1 MTETTAAAPA
11 TDNAPAKPEMNEVAG
26 IKRDIT
32 YPSFMGLLAN
42 RDDTLLTRGGGK
54 GLKLYD
60 EIERDCHAFAV
71 LQKRKLAVIAR
82 QWEVQP
88 ASDSPLDKK
97 AADLVT
103 RQLTNMNID
112 QVTVDLLDALL
123 KGYAVGEIMWAVD
136 GSEIV
141 AQRVIARDQ
150 RRFVFGDRYELRM
163 LTLSDLL
170 RGEEMPP
177 RKFLVHSF
185 GAKDASPY
193 GRGLGTRLFWPVFFK
208 RQDITFWLT
217 FADKFGSPTAIGKY
231 PVGASK
237 TEKDTLLEALAA
249 IAQDTGI
256 TVPEGM
262 VIEYLEA
269 QRSGSTDAYEKL
281 AKYMDDQISEAVLGE
296 TMSTSAKSSGLG
308 SSQAN
313 VHNEVRLE
321 LVKADADLLSGM
333 LNATLLPWLT
343 EFNVPGAKPPKFW
356 RKVEE
361 EKDLAAQAERDKLI
375 FDMGYK
381 PTLDYIV
388 NTYGGEWIDAP
399 PPKPTASP
407 AANAL
412 GALNAAFAEA
422 AAAATLGQTAIDNAG
437 GALPDAKL
445 QAQMAAMLTP
455 VLDLIK
461 SGASY
466 TAIMTKLAQ
475 TFPLMDTAALEE
487 LLARAIFVAD
497 LWGGA
502 TLSNAAADVGA
513 D

>member
-1 MTETTAAAPA
+1 MTDINSMPPAA
-11 TDNAPAKPEMNEVAG
+11 DNAPTKPEMGEVAG

-32 YPSFMGLLAN
+32 FPAFMGLLAN
-42 RDDTLLTRGGGK
+42 RDDTLLTRGSGK

-88 ASDSPLDKK
+88 ATDAPLDKK
-97 AADLVT
+97 AADICR

-112 QVTVDLLDALL
+112 QVSVDLLDALL
-123 KGYAVGEIMWAVD
+123 KGYAVGEIMWGVD

-163 LTLSDLL
+163 LTFEDLMK
-170 RGEEMPP
+170 GIEMPP

-231 PVGASK
+231 PVGATK
-237 TEKDTLLEALAA
+237 TEKDTLLAALAA

-256 TVPEGM
+256 TVPDGM

-296 TMSTSAKSSGLG
+296 TMSTSAKSSGIG

-321 LVKADADLLSGM
+321 LVKADADLLSGA
-333 LNATLLPWLT
+333 LNTTLLPWIT

-361 EKDLAAQAERDKLI
+361 EKDLVAQATRDAAI
-375 FDMGYK
+375 FKMGYK
-381 PTLDYIV
+381 PTLNYIIS
-388 NTYGGEWIDAP
+388 TYGGEWVDAP
-399 PPKPTASP
+399 VPPP
-407 AANAL
+407 AANQGANAL
-412 GALNAAFAEA
+412 GELNAAFAEA
-422 AAAATLGQTAIDNAG
+422 AAAATLGQSAVDNAG
-437 GALPDAKL
+437 NALPDAKL
-445 QAQMAAMLTP
+445 QAQMSAMLTP

-475 TFPLMDTAALEE
+475 TFPLMDAAALEE